1 MKNILTGK
9 NRTASFFHDFYAANF
24 DLWYILASI
33 KPSSSDR
40 RGSTLTV
47 EEPLQMAI

>member
-1 MKNILTGK
+1 MKNVLTG
-9 NRTASFFHDFYAANF
+9 RDGTTSFFHDFYAANF

-40 RGSTLTV
+40 RGSTLPV
-47 EEPLQMAI
+47 EEPLQMAL